1 MILAYVINDNLD
13 DFSIWIDSIETGGQ
27 GIFLAAKL
35 KWGDDWNKYLV
46 WYDGKI
52 IQRVIH
58 PDTLFGDKD
67 D

>member
-1 MILAYVINDNLD
+1 MKLVYVINDKLE

-27 GIFLAAKL
+27 GIFLAANI
-35 KWGDDWNKYLV
+35 KWGDNWSKYLV

-58 PDTLFGDKD
+58 PNTLFGDQE
-67 D
+67 